1 MTQDILVVMTQ
12 SAYINTWELHGSHS
26 YQDPDADKGAE
37 QCTQIVMT
45 QSADV
50 SGSELHEPYSCQDL
64 NMTPHRG
71 ITPSPRPHGNLTQR
85 FSHRFS

>member
-1 MTQDILVVMTQ
+1 MTQDILVVMTK

-26 YQDPDADKGAE
+26 YQDPDADTTGAE

-50 SGSELHEPYSCQDL
+50 KG
-64 NMTPHRG
+64 
-71 ITPSPRPHGNLTQR
+71 
-85 FSHRFS
+85 